1 MGPEPS
7 SGGGGGITT
16 YPGMTDPRRTDKVYT
31 NPTNPY
37 YDPVWSQSYVRNDE
51 PIREGDHTSYYA
63 PGYDV
68 QNRNYYLQGM
78 GGYYGGGRMMGGMIG
93 RGEGMMDGYYDDYR
107 YGGGMMGGMY
117 ATTTTAAAAKWKK
130 SSINGNSLM
139 RTTKSAL
146 FQGSIA
152 QAPRSKSSALGMSYY
167 GGGPG
172 WDGPMYDVPMIDG
185 PMMPPPDYGRV
196 IRSGDYAGATTGSG
210 AYGANQ
216 MNPNY
221 YRRGGGSDVRR
232 GGVGSRGRGRG
243 MAGQGVMMGGPP
255 GPMGVNPFIN
265 QESLRDSSV
274 GWSGPPGPYFGRDN
288 AIGRQSLKDMAARS
302 SKSYDAEVIRSMNN
316 RSNARRAALGGGD
329 GVGMSSFPVEAGGER
344 KQTTTS
350 TTSTSS
356 QYVPLSSIYGPPR
369 SAAPM
374 DRSPPLSGG
383 PPPPLLRQPIIDTN
397 AMAIGELPQ
406 SIHTARTVRPSVVLV
421 TSEGVRKE
429 NSQGSGFVVAFD
441 DSTMEEEDDDDDGR
455 MKDRVHIL
463 TSAHVAPPG
472 WKVSVT
478 FPCDPDKQYPAT
490 VVGRKLNSD
499 LALLCVETIA
509 EENEDYPFPPPLVL
523 TGEEV
528 STDTLRS
535 DDFRVPTSEIG
546 SPVYSFGYPMGV
558 EGPTMTS
565 GILSATTKGINYMD
579 APTGEEPSEISKS
592 RPFEKT
598 SFVITDAAMAGG
610 MSGGP
615 LVNNEGIVL
624 GINAL
629 VRPDL
634 RALGNYAVS
643 ALECEI
649 FLEKLEQKR
658 SKDAAKSGTTKR
670 VNSRRVNG
678 NERSGKMAELQQTAS
693 TDVDSGVAGFR
704 VMLYGYSSNKSEAT
718 KVLRRIAGLD
728 ELRAENAMRS
738 AQSFG
743 AGVVDE
749 FYVAE
754 SGGRE
759 RAIKA
764 ARKSADELSEKLKEE
779 GMMPPVGIRDPIT
792 NDIIDTASPENTEN
806 GVIYLNGS
814 YRPVVAVGNWQKT
827 CLAISRASA
836 FSMYPVLV
844 VVFLTKMKATQCFL
858 SRTPLSMY
866 LTILNQAHEHHAH
879 AGAYLAFDVWVHTLF
894 HVLRWTSQ
902 GNLSLLWTSAA
913 GLSGL
918 IAVIATPLIAF
929 PMMYYKDRLGYE
941 VRKGL
946 HFLFYLFAI
955 GLCFHVPTNAVPNGG
970 YIAPVL
976 GTCILLYTL
985 DAWYVYFFMCE
996 KIETTAF
1003 RVLTSGVRMSMG
1015 VSERFRGSAAA
1026 RGGFA
1031 YVNIPWINDKQWHP
1045 FSLFED
1051 PHDPSTLQVFLL
1063 KNGDWTNAV
1072 HKSLSRD
1079 TTRPPYSQVSSYDN
1093 QILVA
1098 SGVGITPALAAISAF
1113 KSSRRINLIWAVRDA
1128 EMLE

>member
-1 MGPEPS
+1 LS
-7 SGGGGGITT
+7 ALALS
-16 YPGMTDPRRTDKVYT
+16 
-31 NPTNPY
+31 
-37 YDPVWSQSYVRNDE
+37 
-51 PIREGDHTSYYA
+51 
-63 PGYDV
+63 
-68 QNRNYYLQGM
+68 
-78 GGYYGGGRMMGGMIG
+78 YYGGGG
-93 RGEGMMDGYYDDYR
+93 D
-107 YGGGMMGGMY
+107 
-117 ATTTTAAAAKWKK
+117 
-130 SSINGNSLM
+130 
-139 RTTKSAL
+139 
-146 FQGSIA
+146 
-152 QAPRSKSSALGMSYY
+152 

-172 WDGPMYDVPMIDG
+172 WDGVPMYDGP
-185 PMMPPPDYGRV
+185 PMMPLPPDYGRV

-216 MNPNY
+216 MNPSY
-221 YRRGGGSDVRR
+221 YRRGTGGSDVRR

-243 MAGQGVMMGGPP
+243 GGMPGRGVMMPPGGG
-255 GPMGVNPFIN
+255 GPMGGNNPFFN
-265 QESLRDSSV
+265 AESLRDSSV
-274 GWSGPPGPYFGRDN
+274 AWSGPPPGPYFGRDN

-316 RSNARRAALGGGD
+316 RNNARRAALGGGEGG
-329 GVGMSSFPVEAGGER
+329 GVGVGVGGISSFPVEAGGER
-344 KQTTTS
+344 RQTTTS

-369 SAAPM
+369 SASPM

-383 PPPPLLRQPIIDTN
+383 PPPPLLRQPIIDTH
-397 AMAIGELPQ
+397 AMAMGGELPQ

-441 DSTMEEEDDDDDGR
+441 DSTSGGDDDDDDDDP

-478 FPCDPDKQYPAT
+478 FPGDPDKQYPAT

-499 LALLCVETIA
+499 LALLCVEA
-509 EENEDYPFPPPLVL
+509 AADENDDYPFPPPLVL
-523 TGEEV
+523 TGEDV
-528 STDTLRS
+528 STDTFRV
-535 DDFRVPTSEIG
+535 DDYRVPTSEIG
-546 SPVYSFGYPMGV
+546 SPVYAFGYPMGV

-649 FLEKLEQKR
+649 FLEKLEDKR
-658 SKDAAKSGTTKR
+658 SKDAAKSGAVKR
-670 VNSRRVNG
+670 VNSRRVKG
-678 NERSGKMAELQQTAS
+678 DERSGKMAELQQTAS
-693 TDVDSGVAGFR
+693 TEMDSGVAGFR
-704 VMLYGYSSNKSEAT
+704 VMLYGYSSNKPEAT

-779 GMMPPVGIRDPIT
+779 GMMVEVEP
-792 NDIIDTASPENTEN
+792 
-806 GVIYLNGS
+806 LN
-814 YRPVVAVGNWQKT
+814 
-827 CLAISRASA
+827 
-836 FSMYPVLV
+836 
-844 VVFLTKMKATQCFL
+844 
-858 SRTPLSMY
+858 
-866 LTILNQAHEHHAH
+866 
-879 AGAYLAFDVWVHTLF
+879 
-894 HVLRWTSQ
+894 
-902 GNLSLLWTSAA
+902 
-913 GLSGL
+913 
-918 IAVIATPLIAF
+918 
-929 PMMYYKDRLGYE
+929 
-941 VRKGL
+941 
-946 HFLFYLFAI
+946 
-955 GLCFHVPTNAVPNGG
+955 
-970 YIAPVL
+970 
-976 GTCILLYTL
+976 
-985 DAWYVYFFMCE
+985 
-996 KIETTAF
+996 
-1003 RVLTSGVRMSMG
+1003 
-1015 VSERFRGSAAA
+1015 
-1026 RGGFA
+1026 
-1031 YVNIPWINDKQWHP
+1031 
-1045 FSLFED
+1045 
-1051 PHDPSTLQVFLL
+1051 LL
-1063 KNGDWTNAV
+1063 K
-1072 HKSLSRD
+1072 
-1079 TTRPPYSQVSSYDN
+1079 
-1093 QILVA
+1093 
-1098 SGVGITPALAAISAF
+1098 
-1113 KSSRRINLIWAVRDA
+1113 
-1128 EMLE
+1128 